1 MRGINYFIKKIC
13 IILLCLT
20 PIAVYAQTGSEA
32 EIKAVFIYNFTK
44 YIQWEMPDSAATF
57 KIGILNGAEVSA
69 PLKEIAAK
77 KMVNGRKIQIDHYSH
92 IDQIDNCQI
101 LLISEAHKASL
112 EQVLSAMENKNTLII
127 GESEGFAGKG
137 AAIDFVLKNGQIK
150 FQINRRA
157 IKLSGLKVSSQLLKL
172 ALLIE

>member
-1 MRGINYFIKKIC
+1 MPLF
-13 IILLCLT
+13 
-20 PIAVYAQTGSEA
+20 VFAQTGSEA

-44 YIQWEMPDSAATF
+44 YIQWEMPDSAAIF

-77 KMVNGRKIQIDHYSH
+77 KMVNGRKIRIEEYRD
-92 IDQIDNCQI
+92 IDQIDHCQI

-112 EQVLSAMENKNTLII
+112 EQVLSAIEKKNVLII
-127 GESEGFAGKG
+127 GESEGFAEEG

-157 IKLSGLKVSSQLLKL
+157 IKQSGLRVSSQLLKL

>member
-1 MRGINYFIKKIC
+1 MPLF
-13 IILLCLT
+13 
-20 PIAVYAQTGSEA
+20 VFAQTGSEA

-44 YIQWEMPDSAATF
+44 YIQWEMPDSAAIF

-77 KMVNGRKIQIDHYSH
+77 KMVNGRKIRIEEYRD
-92 IDQIDNCQI
+92 IDQIDHCQI

-112 EQVLSAMENKNTLII
+112 EQILSVMKKKNVLII
-127 GESEGFAGKG
+127 GESEGFAEEG

-157 IKLSGLKVSSQLLKL
+157 IKQSGLRVSSQLLKL